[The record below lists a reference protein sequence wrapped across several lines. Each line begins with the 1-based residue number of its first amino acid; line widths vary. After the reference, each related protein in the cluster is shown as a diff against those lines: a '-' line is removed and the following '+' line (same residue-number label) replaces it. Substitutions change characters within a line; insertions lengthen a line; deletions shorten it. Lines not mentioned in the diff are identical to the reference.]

1 VNLRFGSS
9 GRNLKIVAGSFCVQ
23 ITEYAYADT
32 WEQLAVR
39 NGDDFHRFS
48 SWVHQTRQSTP
59 GTAGAGRC
67 SQEQRK
73 HLPVADFSRLR
84 TTGRAQNT
92 AGYLQNTPFPGAL
105 KYVGSL
111 QRKDGF
117 SEWHSLYRE
126 ILPPHQRSA
135 QIRRCHM
142 EKHLAIANYVCVVGL
157 YSSAHL
163 IVSRVLGKH
172 LFVHS
177 HHSGELQN
185 RRRRPCRISP
195 TG

>member
-1 VNLRFGSS
+1 MSTQTRGNNSPCATAAISIGS
-9 GRNLKIVAGSFCVQ
+9 GRGLTRPDSQRQGPQAQGAVA
-23 ITEYAYADT
+23 
-32 WEQLAVR
+32 
-39 NGDDFHRFS
+39 
-48 SWVHQTRQSTP
+48 
-59 GTAGAGRC
+59 
-67 SQEQRK
+67 QEQRK
-73 HLPVADFSRLR
+73 HLPVADFLRLC

-92 AGYLQNTPFPGAL
+92 AGYLQNTPIPGAL

-117 SEWHSLYRE
+117 SEWQFLYRD

-135 QIRRCHM
+135 QIRLCHM
-142 EKHLAIANYVCVVGL
+142 ATHLAIANYVCVVGL

-163 IVSRVLGKH
+163 IVSCGLGKH